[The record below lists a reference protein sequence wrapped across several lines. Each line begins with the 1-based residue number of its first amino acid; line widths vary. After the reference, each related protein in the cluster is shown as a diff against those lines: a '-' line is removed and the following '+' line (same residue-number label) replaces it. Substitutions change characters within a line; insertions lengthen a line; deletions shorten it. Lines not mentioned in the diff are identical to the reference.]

1 MALGSRAAKPLSAYL
16 SRHALGLLTLGGGV
30 ATLLALTPLPLGMLI
45 LAGGIAIAIA
55 LFEPLAALAL
65 ALLFGPARALLAAAW
80 PGAPIFPGQVL
91 FGLFALAWLLHGLFR
106 RRLRLRMPA
115 FTVPALLYVGVGALS
130 LWGAADPLS
139 GLFELIKWL
148 QLVAVALLVFDCCR
162 RRPVGWVLTA
172 ALASGVLQATIGL
185 WEFAL
190 RGSGPETF
198 AIGPG
203 LFRAYGTFE
212 QPNPFGGYMGMIW
225 PLAAGSFLGILSV
238 SRREVEKASRTV
250 LGLIVLAAAALALGG
265 LVVSYSRGAW
275 FAAIAAAGM
284 MAVFGPHKRVW
295 GIVVALVGF
304 GAVFGMAR
312 GGALP
317 VDIAERFA
325 SVAEF
330 TRAQDARGAT
340 IDPANF
346 SLIERTALWEAAIR
360 MASARPWL
368 GVGLG
373 NFQAAYPDFRLLNW
387 EHALGHAHNVYLN
400 VVAETGMLGLGAY
413 LLLWGSVFLVTLRAI
428 RGNSS
433 WRRWVALGLLGV
445 WTHLAVHNLV
455 DYLFVNNV
463 HLFLG
468 ALFGVLAVI
477 DARTGTE
484 NEFSLKLHVL
494 QASE

>member
-30 ATLLALTPLPLGMLI
+30 ATLLALTPLPLVMLI

-55 LFEPLAALAL
+55 LFEPLAVLAL

-80 PGAPIFPGQVL
+80 PGAPFFPGQVL

-106 RRLRLRMPA
+106 RTLRLRMPA

-162 RRPVGWVLTA
+162 RRHVGWVLTA
-172 ALASGVLQATIGL
+172 ALASGALQAAVGL
-185 WEFAL
+185 WEFGL
-190 RGSGPETF
+190 RSSGPEAF
-198 AIGPG
+198 ELVPG

-212 QPNPFGGYMGMIW
+212 QPNPFGGFMGLCW
-225 PLAAGSFLGILSV
+225 PLGIGLSV
-238 SRREVEKASRTV
+238 GLLSAARKPAKARRTSLGV
-250 LGLIVLAAAALALGG
+250 LALAAAVLAMGG

-275 FAAIAAAGM
+275 IGSLVAAGVM
-284 MAVFGPHKRVW
+284 GVFWPRRQGW
-295 GIVVALVGF
+295 GIVVAMLGLA
-304 GAVFGMAR
+304 AVFVVAR
-312 GGALP
+312 VGALP
-317 VDIAERFA
+317 EDIVERFD

-330 TRAQDARGAT
+330 TRVQDVRGAA
-340 IDPANF
+340 IDAENY
-346 SLIERTALWEAAIR
+346 SLIERVAHWQAASR

-373 NFQAAYPDFRLLNW
+373 NFQAAYPDYRLHNW

-400 VVAETGMLGLGAY
+400 AAAETGLLGLGAY
-413 LLLWGSVFLVTLRAI
+413 LLLWGSVFAVTLRAL
-428 RGNSS
+428 GGSTG
-433 WRRWVALGLLGV
+433 WRRGVALGLLGV
-445 WTHLAVHNLV
+445 WTHMTVHNLV

-463 HLFLG
+463 HLYLG
-468 ALFGVLAVI
+468 ALLGVLAVI
-477 DARTGTE
+477 AAPTGKT
-484 NEFSLKLHVL
+484 NVS
-494 QASE
+494 QASG